1 MTQSDLSFD
10 QILAMLNRLVRTESP
25 ERYLSPPAP
34 GTLEWLS
41 VHPSYLKWLLG
52 DGGILGLRGN
62 PGTGKTTAMTYLLQ
76 ESRREENETHINL
89 AFFFQ
94 GLGLRTRYDMYSS
107 LLYDLL
113 SRASGFGMP
122 LWEKTDDWIIRASVD
137 DLRELFL
144 CVLLE
149 ACKVTRIRI
158 FLDALDEAGH
168 EEARKVIADLR
179 RITSEVERVATGLAF
194 CFSCR
199 NYSVFTVDNGLE
211 IKIGKH
217 NEEDIKHY
225 VDFRLRKQ
233 MRASQVQAPHECLER
248 FSSIVT
254 EKAKNSFIIAVLMT
268 ETTKKLL
275 KKHSTE
281 TAIIHQLSKPPESL
295 GNLYRNILRGNIH
308 RGGNGPTITMALIQW
323 LRSSIRPMS
332 VEELRCGLISDER
345 FSPLEDGPVAILT
358 DEVWM
363 TSVLRSCLSDLI
375 QIEDV
380 TDQTGTIKS
389 LVRFIH
395 FSVAEWCGRP
405 GEMAAIF
412 NVDAS
417 KWVGMGHDRISRAC
431 YHFIRANNMK
441 WDEPSSQE
449 SSGRHFRDYAISYWF
464 DHAAMAEAE
473 GFSQSYLR
481 EQLAGHMGSMLL
493 AQWAKDYGRQ
503 RLARHSLTMAPSVC
517 DIAVAFNIV
526 SCMY

>member
-1 MTQSDLSFD
+1 M
-10 QILAMLNRLVRTESP
+10 
-25 ERYLSPPAP
+25 
-34 GTLEWLS
+34 
-41 VHPSYLKWLLG
+41 
-52 DGGILGLRGN
+52 LGLRGDL
-62 PGTGKTTAMTYLLQ
+62 GTGKTTAINYLFDK
-76 ESRREENETHINL
+76 SRREENETHITL
-89 AFFFQ
+89 AFFFE
-94 GLGLRTRYDMYSS
+94 GRSDCESRTRIGMYSA
-107 LLYDLL
+107 LLYNLL

-122 LWEKTDDWIIRASVD
+122 LWEKTNEWITRASVD

-149 ACKVTRIRI
+149 ACKVTRIRV
-158 FLDALDEAGH
+158 FLDALDEAGDK
-168 EEARKVIADLR
+168 EARKVIADLR
-179 RITSEVERVATGLAF
+179 RITSEVERVATGLTF

-199 NYSVFTVDNGLE
+199 NYPVFTVDNGLE
-211 IKIGKH
+211 IQLGEH
-217 NEEDIKHY
+217 NKEDIKHY
-225 VDFRLRKQ
+225 VHFRLREL
-233 MRASQVQAPHECLER
+233 MHASQLQASHEYLLET
-248 FSSIVT
+248 FSSIIT
-254 EKAKNSFIIAVLMT
+254 EKAKDCFLIAKLMIG
-268 ETTKKLL
+268 TTQKLL
-275 KKHSTE
+275 REHESTA
-281 TAIIHQLSKPPESL
+281 AIIYQLSKPSEEF
-295 GNLYRNILRGNIH
+295 GYLYRDILRANIH
-308 RGGNGPTITMALIQW
+308 RGGNDPTMTMALIQW
-323 LRSSIRPMS
+323 LRSSIRPVS

-345 FSPLEDGPVAILT
+345 FSPLDDGSVAILT
-358 DEVWM
+358 DEVCM

-405 GEMAAIF
+405 DEMAAIF
-412 NVDAS
+412 EVDAS

-431 YHFIRANNMK
+431 YHFIRANSMK
-441 WDEPSSQE
+441 WDEPSTQE

-481 EQLAGHMGSMLL
+481 EELAGHRGSMLL